1 MKYDFN
7 LLCYGLFKI
16 PKTKIILKV
25 FLSIKIDFFLELS
38 FRKVL
43 KTPYNIIK

>member
-16 PKTKIILKV
+16 SKAKIILKV
-25 FLSIKIDFFLELS
+25 LLNIKIDYFLELS
-38 FRKVL
+38 L
-43 KTPYNIIK
+43 GNSL